1 MLNSHSKLIILT
13 APSGSGKTT
22 IANFLLKTFDQLQ
35 FSISATTRM
44 PRTGE
49 EHGKHYYFM
58 SQDQFRQAI
67 ADDLL
72 FEHQE
77 VYTNQFYGTLNSE
90 LERIWKEG
98 NVALLDIDVKGAFN
112 IESLQQKNCLSIF
125 VKPSNISVL
134 KERLVSRGT
143 DSLEQIEKRLE
154 KATAEIQYAQ
164 YFDYVI
170 TNDKLELAQKLIAEI
185 TYDFIN
191 N

>member
-1 MLNSHSKLIILT
+1 MSTNSKIIILT

-22 IANFLLKTFDQLQ
+22 IANFLLKSFDQLR
-35 FSISATTRM
+35 FSISATTRK
-44 PRTGE
+44 PRPGE
-49 EHGKHYYFM
+49 QNGQHYYFM
-58 SQDQFRQAI
+58 SENEFRQAV

-77 VYTNQFYGTLNSE
+77 VYANQFYGTLNSE
-90 LERIWKEG
+90 LDRIWKEG
-98 NVALLDIDVKGAFN
+98 HIALLDIDVKGAFN

-134 KERLVSRGT
+134 KERLLKRGT
-143 DSLEQIEKRLE
+143 DSDEQIKKRLE
-154 KATAEIQYAQ
+154 KAAAEIQYAQ

-185 TYDFIN
+185 TADFIN
-191 N
+191 S